1 MSLYHG
7 VNWNKANRK
16 WISAIGPSKKG
27 CRLHIGSYT
36 SEEDAAQAYDVVA
49 KERDYLVRKLNF
61 PNE

>member
-36 SEEDAAQAYDVVA
+36 SEEDAPRAYDVVA
-49 KERDYLVRKLNF
+49 KDGEV
-61 PNE
+61 